1 MRIAPLP
8 HRTAAL
14 GAAVTALAVALC
26 PGLALAGS
34 SMDEIELKAH
44 DGLPII
50 GMGTVVV
57 IISVLFEKA
66 QHLLLRRVSTRTV
79 PVVNALFREWA
90 LLGFVG
96 LLFFIFT
103 QSGALE
109 SMSVV
114 VFGED
119 QPLRLTHEVQR
130 VDMVRA
136 RGAVASTLWLWRTTT
151 LFLMPLPTRPVCT
164 RRCSQLS
171 CYSLGLCWASFTLV
185 AGGHTAATWRSR
197 TPRTPRN

>member
-8 HRTAAL
+8 HRTVAL
-14 GAAVTALAVALC
+14 GAAVTALAVALS

-57 IISVLFEKA
+57 IISVVFEKA
-66 QHLLLRRVSTRTV
+66 QHVLLRRVSTRTV

-109 SMSVV
+109 SMSVI
-114 VFGED
+114 VFGKD

-130 VDMVRA
+130 VDMVR
-136 RGAVASTLWLWRTTT
+136 RLRLWLWSTTT
-151 LFLMPLPTRPVCT
+151 VLMSRPTWPVCT

-185 AGGHTAATWRSR
+185 AGGLTAATWRSR
-197 TPRTPRN
+197 TPRTPRS